1 LADHD
6 SLLERGNRQHTSTWI
21 TVVHIKAP
29 PWSIVNTTVVHD
41 NVDMTREDPQMKLRL
56 PADLKDQL
64 AALAEA
70 NGRSLNA
77 EVVVRLEESLGGA
90 ADAQMSAHIDEHTL
104 DLFAEKVGQVLD
116 EREKKRKR

>member
-1 LADHD
+1 M
-6 SLLERGNRQHTSTWI
+6 
-21 TVVHIKAP
+21 VHIKPP

-41 NVDMTREDPQMKLRL
+41 NVGMTREDPQMKLRL

-64 AALAEA
+64 AELAEA

-77 EVVVRLEESLGGA
+77 EVVIRLEESLGSAGGGQTA
-90 ADAQMSAHIDEHTL
+90 AQVDEHTL

-116 EREKKRKR
+116 EREKKRAKR

>member
-1 LADHD
+1 M
-6 SLLERGNRQHTSTWI
+6 
-21 TVVHIKAP
+21 
-29 PWSIVNTTVVHD
+29 VHD

-90 ADAQMSAHIDEHTL
+90 DGAQASARVDEHTL

-116 EREKKRKR
+116 ERERKRGKR

>member
-1 LADHD
+1 M
-6 SLLERGNRQHTSTWI
+6 
-21 TVVHIKAP
+21 VHIKAP

-77 EVVVRLEESLGGA
+77 EVVVRLEESLGAVGGA
-90 ADAQMSAHIDEHTL
+90 RKAIQVDEHTL

-116 EREKKRKR
+116 EREKRRTKR